1 MSLSTIAD
9 ATNAVNRLTD
19 VFTAETFG
27 ETQIHDHHIEE
38 ALVAEKA
45 SFSWDSPPQEE
56 EQLDY
61 EDDGEG
67 DIRSDVQEG
76 SNVTRTIPIET
87 TGAVSRLHHTVPE
100 ARLTFA

>member
-56 EQLDY
+56 EQAKGKKARKADAK
-61 EDDGEG
+61 EAKKVREAA
-67 DIRSDVQEG
+67 
-76 SNVTRTIPIET
+76 
-87 TGAVSRLHHTVPE
+87 AVDKHGFMQ
-100 ARLTFA
+100 LT